1 MTLTN
6 PHPAASA
13 ASAAPTAL
21 AASTAAASSAAPAA
35 PPTQGLELDLASLS
49 SAARQRVF
57 EEAFDYR
64 GDVTLHLTDGTAL
77 EGYVFDRRTLPGTS
91 QTELRIMP
99 AQGGGKRTISAETI
113 QRIAFT
119 GKDTAAGKTWENWVR
134 RYVEKRLA
142 GERAEIESEKLD

>member
-6 PHPAASA
+6 PLV
-13 ASAAPTAL
+13 AAPSAP
-21 AASTAAASSAAPAA
+21 AAPAA
-35 PPTQGLELDLASLS
+35 QGLELDLTSMTN
-49 SAARQRVF
+49 AARQRVF

-64 GDVTLHLTDGTAL
+64 GDVTLHLADGTAL
-77 EGYVFDRRTLPGTS
+77 EGYVFDRRTLPGTT

-99 AQGGGKRTISAETI
+99 AQGGGKRTIPAETI

-134 RYVEKRLA
+134 RYVEKGLA